1 MATTMPTLAKPI
13 RALFGL
19 TLAEA
24 GFHNGQ
30 DQRLTG
36 LLADEEMPVSALA
49 HALDVRPSE
58 TGIRTQVSEA
68 PAARLMWLRELRH
81 RGTAMSEDNGDES
94 FWLELEAASKALTS
108 VSSREHA
115 ERLKQLF
122 DEQVAEVTLAASL
135 AARCSPPVTVSA
147 DANDLPGVG
156 AASRPDEGSAAGL
169 PRTAAARIREKG

>member
-30 DQRLTG
+30 DQRLMG

-68 PAARLMWLRELRH
+68 PGARLMWLRELRH
-81 RGTAMSEDNGDES
+81 RGPRCRRIMATR
-94 FWLELEAASKALTS
+94 
-108 VSSREHA
+108 VSGWNW
-115 ERLKQLF
+115 KQHRRRSHRF
-122 DEQVAEVTLAASL
+122 RAGITL
-135 AARCSPPVTVSA
+135 R
-147 DANDLPGVG
+147 D
-156 AASRPDEGSAAGL
+156 
-169 PRTAAARIREKG
+169 